1 MVLSRSLG
9 ASSPRISRKAQVTN
23 SPVTFCD
30 STGSEI
36 VITSIHLFA
45 QSQLADAHRGNKRAA
60 LSYKILRFASA
71 PIGKA

>member
-23 SPVTFCD
+23 FPVTFCD

-36 VITSIHLFA
+36 VITSIHPVA
-45 QSQLADAHRGNKRAA
+45 QDQLAGVHRGNKRAA